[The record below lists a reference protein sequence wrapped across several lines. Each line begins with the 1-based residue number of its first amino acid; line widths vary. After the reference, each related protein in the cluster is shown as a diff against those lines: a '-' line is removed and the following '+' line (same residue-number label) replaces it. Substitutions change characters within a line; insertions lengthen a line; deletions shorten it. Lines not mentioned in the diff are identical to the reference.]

1 MSTKVNG
8 KSDVIQNESKNKK
21 AGDRAGRKDRVV
33 KRSWL
38 NKKEFDKHIYLSQRR
53 KRNFKALEGNNNQ
66 ANI

>member
-1 MSTKVNG
+1 MSAKVNG

-21 AGDRAGRKDRVV
+21 AGDRAGRKGRMV

-53 KRNFKALEGNNNQ
+53 KRNFKGLEGNNNQ

>member
-1 MSTKVNG
+1 MSAKING

-21 AGDRAGRKDRVV
+21 AGDRAGRKGRMV

-53 KRNFKALEGNNNQ
+53 KRNFKGLEGNNNQ